1 MINICLGFLL
11 ADLGYDVWMMNARGN
26 RYARKHL
33 DMNVSDKNYWNFSW
47 HEIGVYDI
55 PATIDHILETTNEEK
70 IFIISHSQGG
80 TAFFVMASERPEYQ
94 NKIIASFSM
103 APAVFMSRTNS
114 PFFQIIAPFSNDIK
128 V

>member
-1 MINICLGFLL
+1 MFS
-11 ADLGYDVWMMNARGN
+11 Y
-26 RYARKHL
+26 
-33 DMNVSDKNYWNFSW
+33 SW